1 MRTQIAWF
9 NASAA
14 VLNPGTPISRLAFPG
29 SGKIILLDPAN
40 LYDIQESK
48 LPTVLRGAIL
58 RTTSSVVLCAAALL
72 LSVSAP
78 VFAHHGFS
86 VEFDKDSPLTLTGTV
101 TKMEFMNPHI
111 YFYLDVK
118 GTDGKIVNWA
128 FEGGP
133 PNVIYRQG
141 WRKDTLKPGDVV
153 TVKGFRAKDGTY
165 LAACSTV
172 KLPDGREVS
181 AGSGGVSQNS
191 YGSAAAPDGK
201 K

>member
-1 MRTQIAWF
+1 M
-9 NASAA
+9 
-14 VLNPGTPISRLAFPG
+14 
-29 SGKIILLDPAN
+29 
-40 LYDIQESK
+40 
-48 LPTVLRGAIL
+48 
-58 RTTSSVVLCAAALL
+58 
-72 LSVSAP
+72 
-78 VFAHHGFS
+78 
-86 VEFDKDSPLTLTGTV
+86 LTGVV

-118 GTDGKIVNWA
+118 GKDGKVVNWA

-153 TVKGFRAKDGTY
+153 TVKGFRAKDGTH

-172 KLPDGREVS
+172 KLPDGREIS
-181 AGSGGVSQNS
+181 AGSGGVSQNA
-191 YGSAAAPDGK
+191 YGTAAGVDGK

>member
-58 RTTSSVVLCAAALL
+58 RTKSSALVCAAFLF
-72 LSVSAP
+72 LSLSAP
-78 VFAHHGFS
+78 VLAHHGFS

-111 YFYLDVK
+111 YFYVDVK
-118 GTDGKIVNWA
+118 GKDGKVGNWA

-133 PNVIYRQG
+133 PKGIYRQ
-141 WRKDTLKPGDVV
+141 
-153 TVKGFRAKDGTY
+153 
-165 LAACSTV
+165 
-172 KLPDGREVS
+172 
-181 AGSGGVSQNS
+181 
-191 YGSAAAPDGK
+191 
-201 K
+201 

>member
-1 MRTQIAWF
+1 LRIIPSVA
-9 NASAA
+9 
-14 VLNPGTPISRLAFPG
+14 LGLAFFLFPATAP
-29 SGKIILLDPAN
+29 IL
-40 LYDIQESK
+40 
-48 LPTVLRGAIL
+48 
-58 RTTSSVVLCAAALL
+58 
-72 LSVSAP
+72 
-78 VFAHHGFS
+78 AHHGFS

-111 YFYLDVK
+111 YFYVDVK
-118 GTDGKIVNWA
+118 DKDGNVVNWA

-153 TVKGFRAKDGTY
+153 TVNGFRAKDGTH

-172 KLPDGREVS
+172 KLPDGRVVS
-181 AGSGGVSQNS
+181 AGSGGVSQDA
-191 YGSAAAPDGK
+191 YGSAGADGK

>member
-1 MRTQIAWF
+1 
-9 NASAA
+9 
-14 VLNPGTPISRLAFPG
+14 V
-29 SGKIILLDPAN
+29 
-40 LYDIQESK
+40 
-48 LPTVLRGAIL
+48 
-58 RTTSSVVLCAAALL
+58 RTTSSLALGLTFALL
-72 LSVSAP
+72 SLSASVH
-78 VFAHHGFS
+78 AHHGFS
-86 VEFDKDSPLTLTGTV
+86 VEFDKDSPITLTGSV

-111 YFYLDVK
+111 YFYVDVK
-118 GTDGKIVNWA
+118 GKDGKVVNWA

-153 TVKGFRAKDGTY
+153 TVKGFRAKDGTH

-181 AGSGGVSQNS
+181 AGSGGVAQNT
-191 YGSAAAPDGK
+191 YGLPGADGK

>member
-1 MRTQIAWF
+1 
-9 NASAA
+9 
-14 VLNPGTPISRLAFPG
+14 LAFPG
-29 SGKIILLDPAN
+29 DLEIILLDRAN
-40 LYDIQESK
+40 PSVIQGEK
-48 LPTVLRGAIL
+48 LAIVLRGAIL
-58 RTTSSVVLCAAALL
+58 KTLSSLTLGLALFL

-78 VFAHHGFS
+78 VFAHHGFA
-86 VEFDKDSPLTLTGTV
+86 VEFDKESPLTITGTV

-118 GTDGKIVNWA
+118 GKDGKVVNWA

-153 TVKGFRAKDGTY
+153 TVKGFRAKDGTH
-165 LAACSTV
+165 LASCATV

-181 AGSGGVSQNS
+181 AGTGGASQNA
-191 YGSAAAPDGK
+191 YGSAGADGK

>member
-1 MRTQIAWF
+1 LKTTWF
-9 NASAA
+9 VA
-14 VLNPGTPISRLAFPG
+14 LRLA
-29 SGKIILLDPAN
+29 LL
-40 LYDIQESK
+40 
-48 LPTVLRGAIL
+48 V
-58 RTTSSVVLCAAALL
+58 
-72 LSVSAP
+72 LSVSAA
-78 VFAHHGFS
+78 VFAHHGFA
-86 VEFDKDSPLTLTGTV
+86 VEFDSNNPVELTGTV

-111 YFYLDVK
+111 YFYVDVK
-118 GTDGKIVNWA
+118 GKDGKVVNWA

-153 TVKGFRAKDGTY
+153 TVKGFRAKDGTH

-181 AGSGGVSQNS
+181 AGSGGVSQNG
-191 YGSAAAPDGK
+191 YGAAGAADGK

>member
-1 MRTQIAWF
+1 
-9 NASAA
+9 
-14 VLNPGTPISRLAFPG
+14 V
-29 SGKIILLDPAN
+29 
-40 LYDIQESK
+40 
-48 LPTVLRGAIL
+48 
-58 RTTSSVVLCAAALL
+58 RTTSSFAPGLFLFLL
-72 LSVSAP
+72 TVSAP
-78 VFAHHGFS
+78 VFAHHGFA

-118 GTDGKIVNWA
+118 GKDGKIVNWA

-141 WRKDTLKPGDVV
+141 WRKDTLKLGDVV
-153 TVKGFRAKDGTY
+153 TVKGFRAKDGTH

-181 AGSGGVSQNS
+181 AGAGGVTQ
-191 YGSAAAPDGK
+191 YGPAGGADGK

>member
-1 MRTQIAWF
+1 LRKILF
-9 NASAA
+9 AA
-14 VLNPGTPISRLAFPG
+14 VMTALC
-29 SGKIILLDPAN
+29 LLPA
-40 LYDIQESK
+40 
-48 LPTVLRGAIL
+48 PAR
-58 RTTSSVVLCAAALL
+58 
-72 LSVSAP
+72 

-86 VEFDKDSPLTLTGTV
+86 VEFDKDSPITLTGTV

-111 YFYLDVK
+111 YFYVDVK
-118 GTDGKIVNWA
+118 GKDGKVVNWA

-153 TVKGFRAKDGTY
+153 TVKGFRAKDGSH
-165 LAACSTV
+165 LGACSTV

-181 AGSGGVSQNS
+181 AGSGGVSQNA
-191 YGSAAAPDGK
+191 YGAAGSDGK